1 MSFPLADGLIKAGL
15 NSFTAQPGDMIRH
28 DEVVPL
34 YSSWDLRSATIQGER
49 NELMTLMLNA
59 ATHR

>member
-1 MSFPLADGLIKAGL
+1 
-15 NSFTAQPGDMIRH
+15 MILH

-34 YSSWDLRSATIQGER
+34 YGSWDLRSATIQGER